1 MMEMDERHIVAI
13 DLGTSKMALTVAKVN
28 GNDKQIIYYKET
40 HSAGIKYSGVF
51 NILHAHSPLAFLIK
65 DAEESLGIKIN
76 QAVVGMPKFPIRQ
89 ETNSG
94 KVMDRGEDTE
104 ITAEDIEAIKRF
116 AQETYPLKDPK
127 KEAIYG
133 AVAQSFSDGEY
144 FQIIENDI
152 IGMTSDVLEGHFKI
166 FIGNKKDLKNAD
178 NLLMKAGI
186 TSKKKYF
193 TAETTAKAVLTDI
206 EMENGVALIDFGGGS
221 TSVTIYHGNIMRH
234 YASIPFG
241 GRNITNDIK
250 TELQISERLA
260 ENIKL
265 AFGACMP
272 DKLQS
277 LSEKVLHI
285 NGLTADQSKE
295 VTVKYLSEIIT
306 ARTEEIIQA
315 MLYEISQSGLAE
327 HLRGG
332 IVVTG
337 GVSQTANLG
346 ILIRQMS
353 GYNVRIG
360 RPLGTLSCQDVE
372 GVYEP
377 SASTS
382 LGLIQAAIE
391 DECMNCATCEETYH
405 TEIETPVEVETEITL
420 VTEPESELGEIPYID
435 IEEVTG
441 TAAEEVA
448 DAVND
453 MVAEEQPLEEEPFVE
468 EEPSVEEEPQEEEDE
483 ELDEDEE
490 DDEEEEENGQEDE
503 DYDEELDDDETS
515 SGKGKGGLIAKIK
528 FIWNKINDDTDDMID
543 NMTKKK

>member
-1 MMEMDERHIVAI
+1 METNERHIVAI
-13 DLGTSKMALTVAKVN
+13 DLGTSKMALTVARVN
-28 GNDKQIIYYKET
+28 GNDRQIIYYKEV
-40 HSAGIKYSGVF
+40 HSAGIKYSGVY
-51 NILHAHSPLAFLIK
+51 NILHACAPLSFLIK
-65 DAEESLGIKIN
+65 DAEDSLGIKIN

-89 ETNSG
+89 EANSG

-166 FIGNKKDLKNAD
+166 FIGRKKDLKNAD
-178 NLLMKAGI
+178 NLLIKTGI

-250 TELQISERLA
+250 TELQIGERLA

-285 NGLTADQSKE
+285 EGNTAEQSKE

-306 ARTEEIIQA
+306 ARVEEIIQA
-315 MLYEISQSGLAE
+315 MLYEISESGLAE
-327 HLRGG
+327 HLRSG
-332 IVVTG
+332 IVITG
-337 GVSQTANLG
+337 GASQTANLG
-346 ILIRQMS
+346 MLIRQMS

-360 RPLGTLSCQDVE
+360 HPLGTLSCQDIE
-372 GVYEP
+372 GICETT
-377 SASTS
+377 ATTS
-382 LGLIQAAIE
+382 VGLIQAAIE
-391 DECMNCATCEETYH
+391 DECMNCAICDETYH
-405 TEIETPVEVETEITL
+405 TEIETPVEVAEAEDVALEIIEEPVPIEITEDEIPEAY
-420 VTEPESELGEIPYID
+420 EPEYVE
-435 IEEVTG
+435 
-441 TAAEEVA
+441 
-448 DAVND
+448 
-453 MVAEEQPLEEEPFVE
+453 EEEPDE
-468 EEPSVEEEPQEEEDE
+468 EEPEADPDEEEDE
-483 ELDEDEE
+483 DFDEELEEEE
-490 DDEEEEENGQEDE
+490 DD
-503 DYDEELDDDETS
+503 DDDSPVKKT
-515 SGKGKGGLIAKIK
+515 KKNRKGGFVDRIR
-528 FIWNKINDDTDDMID
+528 FIWNKINDDTDTMID
-543 NMTKKK
+543 DMTK

>member
-1 MMEMDERHIVAI
+1 MEMNEKHIVAI

-28 GNDKQIIYYKET
+28 GNDKQIIYYKEA
-40 HSAGIKYSGVF
+40 HSAGIKYSGVY
-51 NILHAHSPLAFLIK
+51 NILHACSPLEYLIK
-65 DAEESLGIKIN
+65 DAEDSLGIKIN
-76 QAVVGMPKFPIRQ
+76 QAIVGMPKFPIRQ
-89 ETNSG
+89 ESNSG
-94 KVMDRGEDTE
+94 KIIDRGEDTE
-104 ITAEDIEAIKRF
+104 ITVEDIEAIKRF

-166 FIGNKKDLKNAD
+166 FIGKKKDLKNAD
-178 NLLMKAGI
+178 NLLIKTGI

-250 TELQISERLA
+250 TELQITERLA
-260 ENIKL
+260 ENIKM
-265 AFGACMP
+265 AFGACLP

-277 LSEKVLHI
+277 LSEKVLYI
-285 NGLTADQSKE
+285 NGLTAETSKE

-306 ARTEEIIQA
+306 ARVEEIIQA
-315 MLYEISQSGLAE
+315 MLYEIAQSGLAE

-337 GVSQTANLG
+337 GAAHTANLG
-346 ILIRQMS
+346 IMIKQMS

-360 RPLGTLSCQDVE
+360 RPLGTLSCQDIE
-372 GVYEP
+372 GICDP
-377 SASTS
+377 SSATS
-382 LGLIQAAIE
+382 MGLIQAAIE
-391 DECMNCATCEETYH
+391 DECMNCATCDETYH
-405 TEIETPVEVETEITL
+405 TEVEYPVEVETEVIKEEIHEEPK
-420 VTEPESELGEIPYID
+420 TETV
-435 IEEVTG
+435 EEVVETEVV
-441 TAAEEVA
+441 EEVVE
-448 DAVND
+448 DEPVD
-453 MVAEEQPLEEEPFVE
+453 DDEPIDEEEPA
-468 EEPSVEEEPQEEEDE
+468 DE
-483 ELDEDEE
+483 EK
-490 DDEEEEENGQEDE
+490 EDE
-503 DYDEELDDDETS
+503 DYDKELDDDDDSQTDKDTK
-515 SGKGKGGLIAKIK
+515 SGGKGGLIAKIK
-528 FIWNKINDDTDDMID
+528 FIWNELNEDTDNMID
-543 NMTKKK
+543 DMTK

>member
-28 GNDKQIIYYKET
+28 GNDRQIIYYKEA

-65 DAEESLGIKIN
+65 DAEDSLGIKIN

-89 ETNSG
+89 ESNSG

-116 AQETYPLKDPK
+116 AQETYPLRDPK

-193 TAETTAKAVLTDI
+193 TAEATAKAVLTDI

-285 NGLTADQSKE
+285 NGLTAGQSKE

-306 ARTEEIIQA
+306 ARVEEIIQA

-353 GYNVRIG
+353 GYNVRVG
-360 RPLGTLSCQDVE
+360 RPLGMMSCQDVD
-372 GVYEP
+372 GIYEP
-377 SASTS
+377 SAATA

-391 DECMNCATCEETYH
+391 DECMSCATCEETFH
-405 TEIETPVEVETEITL
+405 TEVETPVEVETVVVEPE
-420 VTEPESELGEIPYID
+420 VTEPE
-435 IEEVTG
+435 V
-441 TAAEEVA
+441 AEPEVA
-448 DAVND
+448 EPEVVEPEAVEPAVGD
-453 MVAEEQPLEEEPFVE
+453 ETADVAETVDVAEETEYEVPEETTPDVEPE
-468 EEPSVEEEPQEEEDE
+468 ETI
-483 ELDEDEE
+483 EE
-490 DDEEEEENGQEDE
+490 DD
-503 DYDEELDDDETS
+503 DYDEELEDDDDD
-515 SGKGKGGLIAKIK
+515 SGKKKKKKSENTGGLMAKIK
-528 FIWNKINDDTDDMID
+528 FIWNKINDDTDNMID
-543 NMTKKK
+543 DMTKKK

>member
-1 MMEMDERHIVAI
+1 MEANEKHIVAI

-28 GNDKQIIYYKET
+28 GNDKQIIYYKEVY
-40 HSAGIKYSGVF
+40 SAGIKYSGVY
-51 NILHAHSPLAFLIK
+51 NSVQACSPLSFLIK

-76 QAVVGMPKFPIRQ
+76 QAVIGMPKFPIRQ
-89 ETNSG
+89 EANSG
-94 KVMDRGEDTE
+94 KVIDRGEDTE

-116 AQETYPLKDPK
+116 AQETYPLKDPAHD
-127 KEAIYG
+127 AIYG

-144 FQIIENDI
+144 FQIIEDEI

-166 FIGNKKDLKNAD
+166 FIGRKRDLKNAD
-178 NLLMKAGI
+178 NLLIKTGI

-193 TAETTAKAVLTDI
+193 TAETTAKAVLTEL

-250 TELQISERLA
+250 TELQITERLA

-265 AFGACMP
+265 AYGACMP

-285 NGLTADQSKE
+285 NGNTAQQSKE

-306 ARTEEIIQA
+306 ARVEEIIQA
-315 MLYEISQSGLAE
+315 MLYEISESGLAE

-337 GVSQTANLG
+337 GASQTANLG
-346 ILIRQMS
+346 ILIKQMS

-360 RPLGTLSCQDVE
+360 HPLGNFSCQDVE
-372 GVYEP
+372 GISET
-377 SASTS
+377 SAATS
-382 LGLIQAAIE
+382 LGLIQAAID
-391 DECMNCATCEETYH
+391 DECMSCAVCDETFH
-405 TEIETPVEVETEITL
+405 TEVETTVETVATAESAAEETVTTEETL
-420 VTEPESELGEIPYID
+420 VTEVPAID
-435 IEEVTG
+435 TTAEDIVETQEVTEPG
-441 TAAEEVA
+441 YEE
-448 DAVND
+448 
-453 MVAEEQPLEEEPFVE
+453 EEDDYNEELEEEDNQ
-468 EEPSVEEEPQEEEDE
+468 S
-483 ELDEDEE
+483 
-490 DDEEEEENGQEDE
+490 DEEEEDD
-503 DYDEELDDDETS
+503 DYDEELEDEPKKNKKS
-515 SGKGKGGLIAKIK
+515 KAEKDGGLFQKIK
-528 FIWNKINDDTDDMID
+528 FIWNKINDDTDDIIKD
-543 NMTKKK
+543 LAKK

>member
-1 MMEMDERHIVAI
+1 METNERHIVAI
-13 DLGTSKMALTVAKVN
+13 DLGTSKMALTVARVN
-28 GNDKQIIYYKET
+28 GNDRQIIYYKEV
-40 HSAGIKYSGVF
+40 HSAGIKYSGVY
-51 NILHAHSPLAFLIK
+51 NILHACAPLSFLIK
-65 DAEESLGIKIN
+65 DAEDSLGIKIN

-89 ETNSG
+89 EANSG

-166 FIGNKKDLKNAD
+166 FIGRKKDLKNAD
-178 NLLMKAGI
+178 NLLIKTGI

-250 TELQISERLA
+250 TELQIGERLA

-285 NGLTADQSKE
+285 EGNTAEQSKE

-306 ARTEEIIQA
+306 ARVEEIIQA
-315 MLYEISQSGLAE
+315 MLYEISESGLAE
-327 HLRGG
+327 HLRSG
-332 IVVTG
+332 IVITG
-337 GVSQTANLG
+337 GASQTANLG
-346 ILIRQMS
+346 MLIRQMS

-360 RPLGTLSCQDVE
+360 HPLGTLSCQDIE
-372 GVYEP
+372 GICETTATNSV
-377 SASTS
+377 
-382 LGLIQAAIE
+382 GLIQAAIE
-391 DECMNCATCEETYH
+391 DECMNWAICDETYH
-405 TEIETPVEVETEITL
+405 TESETP
-420 VTEPESELGEIPYID
+420 
-435 IEEVTG
+435 
-441 TAAEEVA
+441 EEVA
-448 DAVND
+448 EAED
-453 MVAEEQPLEEEPFVE
+453 VALEIIEEPVPVEITEDEIPEAYEPEYVEEEEPDE
-468 EEPSVEEEPQEEEDE
+468 EEPEADPDEEEDE
-483 ELDEDEE
+483 DFDEELEEE
-490 DDEEEEENGQEDE
+490 DD
-503 DYDEELDDDETS
+503 DDDSPVKKT
-515 SGKGKGGLIAKIK
+515 KKNRKGGFVDRIR
-528 FIWNKINDDTDDMID
+528 FIWNKINDDTDTMID
-543 NMTKKK
+543 DMTK

>member
-1 MMEMDERHIVAI
+1 MEANEKHIVAI

-28 GNDKQIIYYKET
+28 GNDKQIIYYKEA
-40 HSAGIKYSGVF
+40 HSAGIKYSGVY
-51 NILHAHSPLAFLIK
+51 NSVHASTPLSVLIK

-76 QAVVGMPKFPIRQ
+76 QAVIGMPKFPIRQ
-89 ETNSG
+89 EANSG
-94 KVMDRGEDTE
+94 KVIDRGEDTE

-116 AQETYPLKDPK
+116 AQETYPLKDPGHD
-127 KEAIYG
+127 AIYG

-144 FQIIENDI
+144 FQIIEDEI

-166 FIGNKKDLKNAD
+166 FIGRKRDLKNAD
-178 NLLMKAGI
+178 NLLIKTGI

-193 TAETTAKAVLTDI
+193 TAETTAKAVLTDL

-250 TELQISERLA
+250 TELQITERLA

-265 AFGACMP
+265 AYGACMP

-285 NGLTADQSKE
+285 KGSTAQQSKE

-306 ARTEEIIQA
+306 ARVEEIVQA
-315 MLYEISQSGLAE
+315 MLYEISESGLAE

-337 GVSQTANLG
+337 GASQTANLG
-346 ILIRQMS
+346 ILIKQMS

-360 RPLGTLSCQDVE
+360 YPLSTFSCQDIE
-372 GVYEP
+372 GIGETT
-377 SASTS
+377 AATS

-391 DECMNCATCEETYH
+391 DECMSCAVCDETFH
-405 TEIETPVEVETEITL
+405 TEVETTFETADEEASSTVEEI
-420 VTEPESELGEIPYID
+420 EPEY
-435 IEEVTG
+435 
-441 TAAEEVA
+441 
-448 DAVND
+448 
-453 MVAEEQPLEEEPFVE
+453 VE
-468 EEPSVEEEPQEEEDE
+468 EEVEEEEVEEEVE
-483 ELDEDEE
+483 IEE
-490 DDEEEEENGQEDE
+490 DDDEEE
-503 DYDEELDDDETS
+503 DYDEELEEKEEEDDDEYDEELDDEPKKKNKKS
-515 SGKGKGGLIAKIK
+515 KEEKEGGLFRKIK
-528 FIWNKINDDTDDMID
+528 FIWNKLSDDTDNIIKDLA
-543 NMTKKK
+543 KK